1 MGRCHRSCST
11 PQSLPPSAN
20 FYSTVGRIKKKLRNR
35 GGFQAAFPLYQMNRR
50 KQKTRQKNQTESKP
64 QKRNERKLSNEK
76 DEKSMCSVT
85 RSVVRFPAC
94 LSVRRR
100 GQQQQQQRAL
110 EPNRRRNYRPERRQ
124 SRRQHFSRH
133 VSLVCGKRPRPRE
146 PIDWTDVFPS

>member
-20 FYSTVGRIKKKLRNR
+20 FYSIAGGDKKRLRNR

-64 QKRNERKLSNEK
+64 QSKNERKLSNEK

-94 LSVRRR
+94 LSVRRQ
-100 GQQQQQQRAL
+100 GQQQQQQ
-110 EPNRRRNYRPERRQ
+110 Q
-124 SRRQHFSRH
+124 Q
-133 VSLVCGKRPRPRE
+133 RE
-146 PIDWTDVFPS
+146 

>member
-20 FYSTVGRIKKKLRNR
+20 FYSIAGGDQKKLRNR

-64 QKRNERKLSNEK
+64 QKRNKRKLSNEK

-94 LSVRRR
+94 LSVRRH
-100 GQQQQQQRAL
+100 QWCRAL
-110 EPNRRRNYRPERRQ
+110 EPHRRRNYRLERRQ
-124 SRRQHFSRH
+124 SRRQHS
-133 VSLVCGKRPRPRE
+133 
-146 PIDWTDVFPS
+146 